1 MVFNMIKKNWFII
14 AILLIFILFLSKDHL
29 LGFISNT
36 KDLQEF
42 IYDTK
47 LEYYKEEYIK
57 MQNILN
63 IPECDY
69 EVTYGKII
77 LRDIYEFYDEITI
90 NVGTNRG
97 IKVQDLVINE
107 LGVIG
112 VVKETHKNYSI
123 VELLTNQ
130 DLELSVRVASSY
142 GILSSTDE
150 QIIIKNI
157 KLNETINIGDK
168 VVTSGLTSI
177 PKDMEIG
184 TIKEIKKD
192 NLELEYILEVESL
205 AHLEDINYVAVLTGE
220 N

>member
-47 LEYYKEEYIK
+47 LEYYKEEYME
-57 MQNILN
+57 MQSLLN
-63 IPECDY
+63 IPESDY

-77 LRDIYEFYDEITI
+77 LRDIYGFYDEITI
-90 NVGTNRG
+90 NVGTSSG

-112 VVKETHKNYSI
+112 VIKEAHKNSSV

-130 DLELSVRVASSY
+130 DMELSVRVGSSY
-142 GILSSTDE
+142 GILSSKDE
-150 QIIIKNI
+150 KIIIKNI
-157 KLNETINIGDK
+157 KLNETIKEGDT
-168 VVTSGLTSI
+168 VYTSGLTSI
-177 PKDMEIG
+177 PKDIKIG
-184 TIKEIKKD
+184 TIKSISKD

-205 AHLEDINYVAVLTGE
+205 SRLEDINYVAILSGG

>member
-1 MVFNMIKKNWFII
+1 
-14 AILLIFILFLSKDHL
+14 
-29 LGFISNT
+29 
-36 KDLQEF
+36 
-42 IYDTK
+42 
-47 LEYYKEEYIK
+47 YIK

-69 EVTYGKII
+69 EDTYGKII

-112 VVKETHKNYSI
+112 VVKETHKNNSI

>member
-36 KDLQEF
+36 KDLQEY

-47 LEYYKEEYIK
+47 LEYYKEEYTE
-57 MQNILN
+57 MQSLLN
-63 IPECDY
+63 IPESDY

-90 NVGTNRG
+90 NVGTSSG

-112 VVKETHKNYSI
+112 VIKEAHKNSSV
-123 VELLTNQ
+123 VELLTNK
-130 DLELSVRVASSY
+130 DMELSVRVGSSY
-142 GILSSTDE
+142 GILSSKDE
-150 QIIIKNI
+150 KIIIKNI
-157 KLNETINIGDK
+157 KLNETIKEGDT
-168 VVTSGLTSI
+168 VYTSGLTSI
-177 PKDMEIG
+177 PKDIKIG
-184 TIKEIKKD
+184 TIKSISKD

-205 AHLEDINYVAVLTGE
+205 SRLEDINYVAILSGGK
-220 N
+220 

>member
-47 LEYYKEEYIK
+47 LEYYKEEYME
-57 MQNILN
+57 MQSLLN
-63 IPECDY
+63 IPESDY

-90 NVGTNRG
+90 NVGTSSG

-112 VVKETHKNYSI
+112 VIKEAHKNSSV

-130 DLELSVRVASSY
+130 DMELSVRVGSSY
-142 GILSSTDE
+142 GILSSKDE
-150 QIIIKNI
+150 KIIIKNI
-157 KLNETINIGDK
+157 KLNETIKEGDT
-168 VVTSGLTSI
+168 VYTSGLTSI
-177 PKDMEIG
+177 PKDIKIG
-184 TIKEIKKD
+184 TIKSISKD

-205 AHLEDINYVAVLTGE
+205 SRLEDINYVAILSGG

>member
-47 LEYYKEEYIK
+47 LEYYKEEYTE
-57 MQNILN
+57 MQSLLN
-63 IPECDY
+63 IPESDY

-90 NVGTNRG
+90 NVGTSSG

-112 VVKETHKNYSI
+112 VIKEAHKNSSV
-123 VELLTNQ
+123 VELLTNK
-130 DLELSVRVASSY
+130 DMELSVRVGPSY
-142 GILSSTDE
+142 GILSSKDE
-150 QIIIKNI
+150 KIIIKNI
-157 KLNETINIGDK
+157 KLNETIKEGDT
-168 VVTSGLTSI
+168 VYTSGLTSI
-177 PKDMEIG
+177 PKDIKIG
-184 TIKEIKKD
+184 TIKSISKD

-205 AHLEDINYVAVLTGE
+205 SRLEDINYVAILSGGK
-220 N
+220 